1 MQENMQLVFA
11 NLPSELQDHLS
22 MLGVSPSMF
31 LPPWL
36 ITVFA
41 ADFPLSFS
49 GRLLDIMLAEGW
61 RRILINTAASLL
73 TVAMESLLAAD
84 SMEAALNVLKVRYG
98 SFNLGVQVLPP
109 VGDVKQDPNCGY
121 MCTCI
126 LHQSTLGEV

>member
-22 MLGVSPSMF
+22 LLGVSPSMF

-98 SFNLGVQVLPP
+98 SFNLGASAT
-109 VGDVKQDPNCGY
+109 
-121 MCTCI
+121 TCWRCEARSKLW
-126 LHQSTLGEV
+126 LHVCLHFASIDTQ